1 MNSGM
6 FGRKWQRCG
15 GHQQR
20 QRQHRG
26 QQQGTSLR
34 GRGRQWRVSK
44 WRVPLRRVRAGRSH
58 NDRAAKWTG
67 RGWGRGRGRG
77 RGWRIDAP
85 RGVRDIQDP
94 ESQLGW
100 QHKADSRI
108 ASMERSCLT
117 AKIWLALKTSDNI
130 LNFKADSRIASME
143 RSCLTAKIASK
154 TSDNI
159 LNFSYFLG
167 LFDNIAHIFIRHLK
181 QTNIAPLVVACKIMY
196 KKDSNSPATV

>member
-117 AKIWLALKTSDNI
+117 AKI
-130 LNFKADSRIASME
+130 
-143 RSCLTAKIASK
+143 ASK

-181 QTNIAPLVVACKIMY
+181 QTNIAPLVGACKIMY

>member
-77 RGWRIDAP
+77 WRIDAP

-117 AKIWLALKTSDNI
+117 AKIWLA
-130 LNFKADSRIASME
+130 
-143 RSCLTAKIASK
+143 SK

-159 LNFSYFLG
+159 LNFSSNVNNTAEFCLIFKKIHLSG
-167 LFDNIAHIFIRHLK
+167 SKLPIWKKIGSLWPAWSGAHASTRKFVIFQVSKNDLLFVSL
-181 QTNIAPLVVACKIMY
+181 
-196 KKDSNSPATV
+196 